1 LNQNKDQNS
10 RERIPAGKITKK
22 DSEKKVLVA
31 GFVHEV
37 RLLGKIAFVVLRD
50 FTGTIQLTAIKNQTP
65 EETFNRIKQ
74 LTHETVIQATGTV
87 KANPQAP
94 NGVEIL
100 LEEIKILVKA
110 EPLPITV
117 QEKGIKIGLDK
128 RLDYRCIDLRK
139 PENRAVF
146 VIQNAIV
153 DGFVQYFS
161 KNGFTR
167 VFTPCIIGSSSES
180 GADVFEIKYF
190 KTKAYL
196 RQDPQLHRQ
205 LTIAGGFERIYEI
218 GPSWRAELSHTTK
231 HLCEHRSCAAEIAY
245 IKDETD
251 TMRIEEQL
259 VISALKNVKEKCKQ
273 ELDLLGIKITIPE
286 APFPELRFPEIY
298 DILKSLG
305 KELPEGSDIDTE
317 SEKLLAEYIRKK
329 HKTEF
334 FFINRFPF
342 AIKPFYVMRV
352 DEQPTY
358 ARSVDFYFGEIE
370 LSSGGQREHRYEKIM
385 EQIKIKG
392 MNPKNLEWFTKFF
405 KWGVPPHGGFSIGIE
420 RFTEAL
426 LKLDNIRKAVL
437 FPRDPER
444 ILP

>member
-1 LNQNKDQNS
+1 MSKNNQELK
-10 RERIPAGKITKK
+10 RTITADITPEKA
-22 DSEKKVLVA
+22 EKKVLVA
-31 GFVHEV
+31 GHVHET
-37 RLLGKIAFVVLRD
+37 RILGKIAFIVLRD
-50 FTGTIQLTAIKNQTP
+50 FSGTVQLTAIKNQTP

-94 NGVEIL
+94 RGIEIL
-100 LEEIKILVKA
+100 LESINILSKA

-117 QEKGIKIGLDK
+117 TEKGIKIGLDK

-139 PENRAVF
+139 PENKAIF
-146 VIQNAIV
+146 IIQNAIV
-153 DGFVQYFS
+153 DGFIEWFK
-161 KNGFTR
+161 KNGFVR

-190 KTKAYL
+190 DRKAYL

-205 LTIAGGFERIYEI
+205 LTIAGGFEKIYDI

-251 TMRIEEQL
+251 TMRVEEQL
-259 VISALKNVKEKCKQ
+259 VISALKHVKKTCKE
-273 ELDLLGIKITIPE
+273 ELELFNAKIKIPE
-286 APFPELRFPEIY
+286 TPFPELRFPKIY
-298 DILKSLG
+298 EILKSLG
-305 KELPEGSDIDTE
+305 KELPEGSDLDTE
-317 SEKLLAEYIRKK
+317 SEKLLAEYVKK
-329 HKTEF
+329 KYNTEF

-342 AIKPFYVMRV
+342 ATKPFYVMRV
-352 DEQPTY
+352 DDQPFY

-385 EQIKIKG
+385 EQIRIKG
-392 MNPKNLEWFTKFF
+392 MNPKRLEWFTKFF

-444 ILP
+444 VLP

>member
-1 LNQNKDQNS
+1 MSQNNQKLK
-10 RERIPAGKITKK
+10 RIITADITPEKA
-22 DSEKKVLVA
+22 EKKVIVA
-31 GFVHEV
+31 GYVHET
-37 RLLGKIAFVVLRD
+37 RILGRIAFIVLRD
-50 FTGTIQLTAIKNQTP
+50 FSGTVQLTAIKNQTP

-74 LTHETVIQATGTV
+74 LTNETVIQATGII

-94 NGVEIL
+94 RGIEII
-100 LEEIKILVKA
+100 LESINILSKA

-117 QEKGIKIGLDK
+117 TEKGIKIGLDK

-139 PENRAVF
+139 PENKAIF
-146 VIQNAIV
+146 IIQNAIV
-153 DGFVQYFS
+153 GGFIEWFR
-161 KNGFTR
+161 KNGFIR

-180 GADVFEIKYF
+180 GAEIFEIKYF
-190 KTKAYL
+190 DRKAYL

-205 LTIAGGFERIYEI
+205 LTIAGGFEKIYDI

-259 VISALKNVKEKCKQ
+259 VISALKHVKKTCKEKL
-273 ELDLLGIKITIPE
+273 ELFNAKIKIPE
-286 APFPELRFPEIY
+286 TPFPELRFPKIY

-305 KELPEGSDIDTE
+305 KELPEGSDLDTE
-317 SEKLLAEYIRKK
+317 SEKLLAEYVKK
-329 HKTEF
+329 KYHAEF

-352 DEQPTY
+352 DDQPLY

-385 EQIKIKG
+385 EQIRIKG
-392 MNPKNLEWFTKFF
+392 MNPKLLEWFTKFF

-444 ILP
+444 VLP